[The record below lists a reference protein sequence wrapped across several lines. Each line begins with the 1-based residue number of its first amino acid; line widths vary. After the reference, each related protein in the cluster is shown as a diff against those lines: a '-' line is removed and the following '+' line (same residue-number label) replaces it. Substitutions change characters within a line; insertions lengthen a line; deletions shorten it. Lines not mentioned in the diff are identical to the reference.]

1 MSLPTS
7 RKLYP
12 QVPTI
17 FGETQG
23 LCYDMCRLYIVFTWN
38 TGRRKIARALIDTR
52 VESLKK
58 LKLVSS
64 RFSSHSQRWKYWTNI
79 CYSHL
84 LSMKKDRDAPIK
96 RRAVV
101 KCELKMAGHSFH
113 VGPHLSPTLLPLTS
127 QHQHQHQQKTP
138 KNGFYPKKS
147 PQMIFWVIIIWAK
160 ATFFFEQLFPVVAKT
175 W

>member
-1 MSLPTS
+1 
-7 RKLYP
+7 
-12 QVPTI
+12 
-17 FGETQG
+17 
-23 LCYDMCRLYIVFTWN
+23 MCRLYIVFTWN

-64 RFSSHSQRWKYWTNI
+64 RFPNHSQHLKYWTNI

-127 QHQHQHQQKTP
+127 PH
-138 KNGFYPKKS
+138 YPNLHS
-147 PQMIFWVIIIWAK
+147 IAPQCLKHSNKIYLPGRALAFLYQTRVRSFPGRVIN
-160 ATFFFEQLFPVVAKT
+160 
-175 W
+175 

>member
-12 QVPTI
+12 QVLTI

-127 QHQHQHQQKTP
+127 PHNTNLHSITP
-138 KNGFYPKKS
+138 HCFNIQTKYLCRGEHLHFFIRLVS
-147 PQMIFWVIIIWAK
+147 IISW
-160 ATFFFEQLFPVVAKT
+160 PCN
-175 W
+175 

>member
-1 MSLPTS
+1 MSLPS
-7 RKLYP
+7 CRKLYP
-12 QVPTI
+12 QVLTI

-64 RFSSHSQRWKYWTNI
+64 RFSNHSQHLKYWTNI

-113 VGPHLSPTLLPLTS
+113 VGPHLSPTLLPHTS
-127 QHQHQHQQKTP
+127 PH
-138 KNGFYPKKS
+138 NIVFVF
-147 PQMIFWVIIIWAK
+147 IFVFFGPHISLPWRAFAFLYQTRVRSFPGRVID
-160 ATFFFEQLFPVVAKT
+160 
-175 W
+175 